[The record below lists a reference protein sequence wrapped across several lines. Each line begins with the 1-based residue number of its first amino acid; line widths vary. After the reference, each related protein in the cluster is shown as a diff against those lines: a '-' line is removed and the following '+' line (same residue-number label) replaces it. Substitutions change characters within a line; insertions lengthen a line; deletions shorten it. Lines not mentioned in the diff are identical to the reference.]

1 MATDRSP
8 AIRIYRRVSTRF
20 GPLRDLLTR
29 NDFHPISPP
38 DAIAEWECCDDRGTR
53 VRFFGAT
60 LLVEA
65 LDDAVADDFDARH
78 RMALPSDRF
87 LPDGGEPPDRVKI
100 IAGSDESGK
109 GERDRAL
116 CVAAVALPISA
127 EAEAI
132 TRGVRDSKLCDAKEI
147 IELAQWIA
155 AHFTHTVRAI
165 ASLARAEA
173 LRAHGANESRLLAAM
188 HADCLSEVHDHA
200 PFLLARVDR
209 FAPNR
214 PVAAK
219 LVGKHALC
227 IVDECIRG
235 ERHVACAAAS
245 ILARAATLRS

>member
-1 MATDRSP
+1 
-8 AIRIYRRVSTRF
+8 
-20 GPLRDLLTR
+20 
-29 NDFHPISPP
+29 
-38 DAIAEWECCDDRGTR
+38 
-53 VRFFGAT
+53 
-60 LLVEA
+60 
-65 LDDAVADDFDARH
+65 
-78 RMALPSDRF
+78 
-87 LPDGGEPPDRVKI
+87 
-100 IAGSDESGK
+100 
-109 GERDRAL
+109 RDRAL

-147 IELAQWIA
+147 VELAQWIA

-188 HADCLSEVHDHA
+188 HADCLSAVHDHA